1 MKRSILALF
10 LGLSLI
16 SHSAFASAP
25 ASLVSTG
32 PGARIHGV
40 DISRWQHPNEK
51 TINFTKMAESGVR
64 FVFIK
69 GSDGHDPADSQ
80 AKKYLLLDR
89 PAAQAAGLYTGFY
102 HYAYLPDTT
111 NTKQIVT
118 DAKAQAQKVIWR
130 LASIGGYTNQDLP
143 VALDIENNCVRSI
156 SGVCKKYMNK
166 KYVTLWAQT
175 WLDEVASKTNRKPM
189 VYSYPQFL
197 QTAMLRS
204 AELAK
209 YPLWIA
215 AYGKDPAVATNSPGM
230 KKVGCF
236 AHSWT
241 KSNCSPN
248 WQVWQYTSCG
258 IGSKY
263 GLPTARVDLNV
274 FSGSEEK
281 FLALTNGLWQPE
293 AADML
298 PFNETTTMQ
307 IVSSSFAT
315 TNDVASFV
323 IDVFRPDGTPVVTGD
338 VAFKSADSLMSAGT
352 QSVLRSGSGRWTLN
366 ISMLQAGTYVGY
378 IQFTD
383 ESQVHAPSI
392 IPVQFEIT
400 QGQTPSPKPSSKP
413 TKKPVPA
420 PVDQCKGQIR
430 NQAAIGRQN
439 KHL

>member
-241 KSNCSPN
+241 KSNCSPS

-400 QGQTPSPKPSSKP
+400 QGQAPSPKPSSKP

-430 NQAAIGRQN
+430 N
-439 KHL
+439 

>member
-1 MKRSILALF
+1 MKRSILALSIA
-10 LGLSLI
+10 LSLVA
-16 SHSAFASAP
+16 HSAFAAAP
-25 ASLVSTG
+25 ASLVTTG
-32 PGARIHGV
+32 PGSRIHGV
-40 DISRWQHPNEK
+40 DISRWQHPNNK
-51 TINFTKMAESGVR
+51 AINFTKMAAAGVR

-89 PAAQAAGLYTGFY
+89 PAAQAEGLYTGFY

-111 NTKQIVT
+111 DTKQIVT

-143 VALDIENNCVRSI
+143 VALDIENNCVRS
-156 SGVCKKYMNK
+156 SGGVCKRYMNK

-189 VYSYPQFL
+189 IYSYPQFL

-204 AELAK
+204 PELAK

-215 AYGKDPAVATNSPGM
+215 AYGKDPAVATNVPGM

-263 GLPTARVDLNV
+263 GIPTARVDLNV
-274 FSGSEEK
+274 FAGTEEK
-281 FLALTNGLWQPE
+281 FLALTTGLWQPE
-293 AADML
+293 PADML

-400 QGQTPSPKPSSKP
+400 QGPTPSPKPSSTP
-413 TKKPVPA
+413 TKKPAPA
-420 PVDQCKGQIR
+420 PVDTCKGQIR
-430 NQAAIGRQN
+430 N
-439 KHL
+439 

>member
-241 KSNCSPN
+241 KSNCSPS

-366 ISMLQAGTYVGY
+366 ISMLRAGTYVGY

-400 QGQTPSPKPSSKP
+400 QGQAPSPKPSSKP

-430 NQAAIGRQN
+430 N
-439 KHL
+439 

>member
-241 KSNCSPN
+241 KSNCSPS

-352 QSVLRSGSGRWTLN
+352 QSVLRSGSGRWTLI
-366 ISMLQAGTYVGY
+366 ISMRQAGTYVCY

-430 NQAAIGRQN
+430 N
-439 KHL
+439 

>member
-102 HYAYLPDTT
+102 HYAYLPDTI

-197 QTAMLRS
+197 QTAMLR
-204 AELAK
+204 
-209 YPLWIA
+209 IA
-215 AYGKDPAVATNSPGM
+215 VCK
-230 KKVGCF
+230 
-236 AHSWT
+236 
-241 KSNCSPN
+241 NC
-248 WQVWQYTSCG
+248 G
-258 IGSKY
+258 
-263 GLPTARVDLNV
+263 
-274 FSGSEEK
+274 
-281 FLALTNGLWQPE
+281 
-293 AADML
+293 
-298 PFNETTTMQ
+298 
-307 IVSSSFAT
+307 
-315 TNDVASFV
+315 
-323 IDVFRPDGTPVVTGD
+323 
-338 VAFKSADSLMSAGT
+338 
-352 QSVLRSGSGRWTLN
+352 
-366 ISMLQAGTYVGY
+366 
-378 IQFTD
+378 
-383 ESQVHAPSI
+383 
-392 IPVQFEIT
+392 
-400 QGQTPSPKPSSKP
+400 
-413 TKKPVPA
+413 
-420 PVDQCKGQIR
+420 
-430 NQAAIGRQN
+430 
-439 KHL
+439 

>member
-1 MKRSILALF
+1 
-10 LGLSLI
+10 
-16 SHSAFASAP
+16 
-25 ASLVSTG
+25 
-32 PGARIHGV
+32 
-40 DISRWQHPNEK
+40 
-51 TINFTKMAESGVR
+51 MAESGVR

-156 SGVCKKYMNK
+156 SGVCKKYMNR

-175 WLDEVASKTNRKPM
+175 WLDEVSSKTNRKPM

-430 NQAAIGRQN
+430 N
-439 KHL
+439 

>member
-241 KSNCSPN
+241 KSNCSPS

-430 NQAAIGRQN
+430 N
-439 KHL
+439 

>member
-1 MKRSILALF
+1 MKRSILALL

-89 PAAQAAGLYTGFY
+89 PAAQAAGLFTGFY

-111 NTKQIVT
+111 NTKEIVT

-156 SGVCKKYMNK
+156 SGVCKKYMNR

-175 WLDEVASKTNRKPM
+175 WLDEVSSKTNRKPM

-430 NQAAIGRQN
+430 N
-439 KHL
+439 

>member
-1 MKRSILALF
+1 MKRSILALL

-156 SGVCKKYMNK
+156 SGVCKKYMNR

-175 WLDEVASKTNRKPM
+175 WLDEVSSKTNRKPM

-392 IPVQFEIT
+392 IPVQCEIT
-400 QGQTPSPKPSSKP
+400 QGPTPSPKPSSKP

-430 NQAAIGRQN
+430 N
-439 KHL
+439 

>member
-400 QGQTPSPKPSSKP
+400 QGPTPSPKPSSTP
-413 TKKPVPA
+413 TKKPSPA
-420 PVDQCKGQIR
+420 PVDTCKGQIR
-430 NQAAIGRQN
+430 N
-439 KHL
+439 

>member
-156 SGVCKKYMNK
+156 SGVCKKYMNR

-175 WLDEVASKTNRKPM
+175 WLDEVSSKTNRKPM

-383 ESQVHAPSI
+383 ESEVHAPSI

-430 NQAAIGRQN
+430 N
-439 KHL
+439 

>member
-102 HYAYLPDTT
+102 HYAYLPDTI

-241 KSNCSPN
+241 KSNCSPS

-400 QGQTPSPKPSSKP
+400 QGQAPSPKPSSKP

-430 NQAAIGRQN
+430 N
-439 KHL
+439 

>member
-1 MKRSILALF
+1 MKRSILALL

-156 SGVCKKYMNK
+156 SGVCKKYMNR

-175 WLDEVASKTNRKPM
+175 WLDEVSSKTNRKPM

-430 NQAAIGRQN
+430 N
-439 KHL
+439 

>member
-1 MKRSILALF
+1 MKRSILALL

-32 PGARIHGV
+32 PGARIHGA

-102 HYAYLPDTT
+102 HYAYLPDTI

-400 QGQTPSPKPSSKP
+400 QGQAPSPKPSSKP

-430 NQAAIGRQN
+430 N
-439 KHL
+439 

>member
-156 SGVCKKYMNK
+156 SGVCKKYMNR

-175 WLDEVASKTNRKPM
+175 WLDEVSSKTNRKPM

-430 NQAAIGRQN
+430 N
-439 KHL
+439 

>member
-1 MKRSILALF
+1 MKRSILALL

-32 PGARIHGV
+32 PGARIHGA

-400 QGQTPSPKPSSKP
+400 QGQAPSPKPSSKP

-430 NQAAIGRQN
+430 N
-439 KHL
+439 

>member
-102 HYAYLPDTT
+102 HYAYLPDTI

-400 QGQTPSPKPSSKP
+400 QGQAPSPKPSSKP

-430 NQAAIGRQN
+430 N
-439 KHL
+439 

>member
-102 HYAYLPDTT
+102 HYAYLPDTI

-400 QGQTPSPKPSSKP
+400 QGPTPSPKPSSTP
-413 TKKPVPA
+413 TKKPSPA
-420 PVDQCKGQIR
+420 PVDTCKGQIR
-430 NQAAIGRQN
+430 N
-439 KHL
+439 

>member
-400 QGQTPSPKPSSKP
+400 QGPTPSPKPSSTP
-413 TKKPVPA
+413 TKKPAPA
-420 PVDQCKGQIR
+420 PVDTCKGQIR
-430 NQAAIGRQN
+430 N
-439 KHL
+439 

>member
-400 QGQTPSPKPSSKP
+400 QGQAPSPKPSSKP

-430 NQAAIGRQN
+430 N
-439 KHL
+439 

>member
-430 NQAAIGRQN
+430 N
-439 KHL
+439 

>member
-241 KSNCSPN
+241 KSNCSPS

-400 QGQTPSPKPSSKP
+400 QGPTPSPKPSSTP
-413 TKKPVPA
+413 TKKPSPA
-420 PVDQCKGQIR
+420 PVDTCKGQIR
-430 NQAAIGRQN
+430 N
-439 KHL
+439 

>member
-89 PAAQAAGLYTGFY
+89 PAAQAAGLFTGFY

-111 NTKQIVT
+111 NTKEIVT

-156 SGVCKKYMNK
+156 SGVCKKYMNR

-175 WLDEVASKTNRKPM
+175 WLDEVSSKTNRKPM

-430 NQAAIGRQN
+430 N
-439 KHL
+439 

>member
-102 HYAYLPDTT
+102 HYAYLPDTI

-430 NQAAIGRQN
+430 N
-439 KHL
+439 

>member
-102 HYAYLPDTT
+102 HYAYLPDTI

-400 QGQTPSPKPSSKP
+400 QGPTPSPKPSSTP
-413 TKKPVPA
+413 TKKPAPA
-420 PVDQCKGQIR
+420 PVDTCKGQIR
-430 NQAAIGRQN
+430 N
-439 KHL
+439 

>member
-1 MKRSILALF
+1 MKRSILALL

-111 NTKQIVT
+111 NTKEIVT

-156 SGVCKKYMNK
+156 SGVCKKYMNR

-175 WLDEVASKTNRKPM
+175 WLDEVSSKTNRKPM

-430 NQAAIGRQN
+430 N
-439 KHL
+439 